1 VVNLARESR
10 LAATD
15 GVRPEDGS
23 ADWIEAAAL
32 PELGLHWRI
41 LFEDGTGTLP
51 LHGDSVAAAIRAGDI
66 TPDQAVVDLRSDETY
81 QAVDVVCASLF
92 SLNDQLRAEL
102 AGLREAAAIPQATSL
117 PPEPPQTEWQK
128 FIRELDTA
136 KREASKYRKFL
147 DDEQSRSRAM
157 EENFTRMV
165 DQYKTNER
173 SFEERIRLLNQT
185 RVRLESDIKEFRE
198 SLRSMTPDQEL
209 ITLKELTLGN
219 QEMARELTRLQE
231 QLVEHDRQLMDAHR
245 QRDAAEA
252 ESRERV
258 RKLEEL
264 LAKERLETQKSRDQ
278 MVRLEHKHREMLSA
292 YRELSDR
299 LILMRNE
306 ALQRGL
312 RTENEPPSAP
322 SANAPRGAD
331 GPKVRLK

>member
-1 VVNLARESR
+1 
-10 LAATD
+10 
-15 GVRPEDGS
+15 
-23 ADWIEAAAL
+23 
-32 PELGLHWRI
+32 
-41 LFEDGTGTLP
+41 
-51 LHGDSVAAAIRAGDI
+51 
-66 TPDQAVVDLRSDETY
+66 VVDLRNDETY

-92 SLNDQLRAEL
+92 SQYDQLRAEL
-102 AGLREAAAIPQATSL
+102 AGLRGTTAGAPATSL
-117 PPEPPQTEWQK
+117 PPEPPQSEWQK

-136 KREASKYRKFL
+136 KREANKYRKFL
-147 DDEQSRSRAM
+147 DDEQSRSRSL
-157 EENFTRMV
+157 EENFSRIV
-165 DQYKTNER
+165 EQYKSNER

-185 RVRLESDIKEFRE
+185 RVRLESDIKEFRD

-231 QLVEHDRQLMDAHR
+231 QLVEHDRQLEDAR
-245 QRDAAEA
+245 RERDATEA
-252 ESRERV
+252 DARERV

-306 ALQRGL
+306 ALQRGA
-312 RTENEPPSAP
+312 RAENEPPSAP
-322 SANAPRGAD
+322 ASAVPRTTD